1 VRTIIFIF
9 YLIPIIT
16 LSQSNNVNKLAF
28 DTDADTLSSYF
39 DEKSKKLIYEIGQ
52 IRYLNGGFEND
63 SSTLTLKK
71 ISPKAPE
78 IIFGN
83 DGKLIVYG
91 CYVECGKYICE
102 SHGTWTLID
111 KILKLNIYNID
122 APDHIFSFSYGIEQI
137 NNDTFSLNKIH

>member
-1 VRTIIFIF
+1 MRTIIFIF

-39 DEKSKKLIYEIGQ
+39 DEKCKKLIYEIGQ

-63 SSTLTLKK
+63 SSTLTRKK
-71 ISPKAPE
+71 LSIKAPKL
-78 IIFGN
+78 IFGQ
-83 DGKLIVYG
+83 DGQLIVYG

-102 SHGTWTLID
+102 SHGTWTLED
-111 KILKLNIYNID
+111 KKLKLNVSNID
-122 APDHIFSFSYGIEQI
+122 SPEHIFSFTYKIEQLKDNTI
-137 NNDTFSLNKIH
+137 SLIKIH